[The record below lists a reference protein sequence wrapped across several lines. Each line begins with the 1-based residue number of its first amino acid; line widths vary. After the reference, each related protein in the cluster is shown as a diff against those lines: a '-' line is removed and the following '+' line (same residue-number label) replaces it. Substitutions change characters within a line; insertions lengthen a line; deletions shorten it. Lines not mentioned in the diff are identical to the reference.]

1 MGRSNATDN
10 PVWPCSS
17 RYLNLSLVSLAVEYP
32 EYWRIVQSRPLYIL
46 GWTPLVYGYSPG
58 KPRFSMYE
66 AEVWSESSTE
76 YTASISN
83 PLSVVK
89 WSDDSPK
96 RSMDGFSVFCSQSF
110 LFCAI
115 IYHAVDVLDDLLLY
129 LQYLWTLNPK
139 WHGSKYYE

>member
-1 MGRSNATDN
+1 
-10 PVWPCSS
+10 
-17 RYLNLSLVSLAVEYP
+17 
-32 EYWRIVQSRPLYIL
+32 
-46 GWTPLVYGYSPG
+46 
-58 KPRFSMYE
+58 MYE

-76 YTASISN
+76 YTASISK

-96 RSMDGFSVFCSQSF
+96 RSMDGFSVCCSQSF
-110 LFCAI
+110 LFRAI

-139 WHGSKYYE
+139 WDGSKYDE